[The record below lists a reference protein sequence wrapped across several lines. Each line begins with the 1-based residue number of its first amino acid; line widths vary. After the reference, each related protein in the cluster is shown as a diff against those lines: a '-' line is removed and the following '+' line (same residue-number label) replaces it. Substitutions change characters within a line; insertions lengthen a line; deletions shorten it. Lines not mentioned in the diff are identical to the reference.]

1 MASIK
6 INGLDYGIKFNL
18 RAAKVYRELTGE
30 DITQM
35 SGVTSIAEFIYSC
48 IVAYHKAEKTEI
60 KITLDDVFDGF
71 DITVANEAIQGLMPS
86 STGE

>member
-1 MASIK
+1 MAVIK
-6 INGLDYGIKFNL
+6 INGNEYGIKFNL

-35 SGVTSIAEFIYSC
+35 SGVTGIAEFVYSC

-60 KITLDDVFDGF
+60 KITLDDVFDGL
-71 DITVANEAIQGLMPS
+71 DITAANEAVLSLMPK